1 MLIAKFDIS
10 LTRTCLCSSEFI
22 QSLEVVSVYTSLK
35 MDRYNSTRCNNRV
48 QELLL
53 SFLLT
58 GYYSNITLEDEQHQ
72 SRTDYFLW
80 DYPPYRLWWIRPP
93 WECALKVGFFLPV
106 MAVSIIGN
114 GLVIYLMATNRSLRT
129 SINIF
134 IGNLATA
141 DLLTALFF
149 PWIILVMDLYQ
160 MFLLGKVLHLT

>member
-1 MLIAKFDIS
+1 
-10 LTRTCLCSSEFI
+10 
-22 QSLEVVSVYTSLK
+22 
-35 MDRYNSTRCNNRV
+35 MDRTYNSTSWNNED

-58 GYYSNITLEDEQHQ
+58 DDYSNRTLEDELQHQ
-72 SRTDYFLW
+72 SRIDFSIYDF
-80 DYPPYRLWWIRPP
+80 PSNRLWWIRPS

-134 IGNLATA
+134 IWNLATA

-160 MFLLGKVLHLT
+160 MFLLGKVFKYLIYI

>member
-1 MLIAKFDIS
+1 
-10 LTRTCLCSSEFI
+10 
-22 QSLEVVSVYTSLK
+22 
-35 MDRYNSTRCNNRV
+35 MDRYSSTN

-58 GYYSNITLEDEQHQ
+58 NSYSNITLEDELHQ
-72 SRTDYFLW
+72 SRADFPNW
-80 DYPPYRLWWIRPP
+80 DYPPNRLWWVRPP

-114 GLVIYLMATNRSLRT
+114 GLVIYLMATNQSLRT

-134 IGNLATA
+134 IGNLAIA

-160 MFLLGKVLHLT
+160 MFLLGKVFNST

>member
-1 MLIAKFDIS
+1 
-10 LTRTCLCSSEFI
+10 
-22 QSLEVVSVYTSLK
+22 
-35 MDRYNSTRCNNRV
+35 MDHYNSTSWNNAD

-58 GYYSNITLEDEQHQ
+58 DNYYSNITLENEQHQ
-72 SRTDYFLW
+72 SRTDFSNWY
-80 DYPPYRLWWIRPP
+80 YPPNRLWWIRPP
-93 WECALKVGFFLPV
+93 WESALKVGFIIPV

-134 IGNLATA
+134 IGNLAIA
-141 DLLTALFF
+141 DLITALFF

-160 MFLLGKVLHLT
+160 MFLLGKVLIS

>member
-1 MLIAKFDIS
+1 MN
-10 LTRTCLCSSEFI
+10 
-22 QSLEVVSVYTSLK
+22 
-35 MDRYNSTRCNNRV
+35 RYNSTSWNNGD

-58 GYYSNITLEDEQHQ
+58 NDYYSNINLENEQHQ
-72 SRTDYFLW
+72 SRTDFPNGYF
-80 DYPPYRLWWIRPP
+80 PPNRLWWIRSS

-134 IGNLATA
+134 IGNLAIA

-149 PWIILVMDLYQ
+149 PLIILVMDLYQ